1 MIKKILLSQL
11 SLEMPNIRFW
21 FILIFATGILT
32 GFQTA
37 NLEKIILLLFA
48 ILFGILSSIF
58 LKKNNVKKIIINV
71 ILFFLL
77 GIAVSFFKILTT
89 ADIDKTDFGT
99 GKANFNAKIENIRLT
114 NDVSYLTITAINPP
128 NTILR
133 GKKMK
138 LKYYDNPMQI
148 SVGDIVNITTSIG
161 TIKYN
166 IFPND
171 KSYENYAKYFGIVAR
186 GKIKDLKPVSHSN
199 KFFDMDRIR
208 RNIQSRIYGVNNG
221 SIGSGIVIDVLTGNN
236 SFIPRDKL
244 NNIRKSGCAHI
255 LAISGLHMS
264 VIVSFVFLIFVRFFS
279 IFPMIA
285 LKYNTRKL
293 ASIPAGIVCF
303 IYLQIANIPISALR
317 SFIMLIIGFIAMWS
331 DRPKKTLNLL
341 FLAFFM
347 ILLLSPHEILAPS
360 FQMSFM
366 AVFGLVSIYN
376 AEFLHQSSKHF
387 ISNRYLRYVIGILS
401 SSIIATIA
409 TMFFEIYHFKQYA
422 WIGILSNIPVIP
434 MVEFIVLPI
443 GFIGMMFN
451 GTFFGDIMYR
461 ISAFFADYI
470 CKITDYTANI
480 ENAFFIT
487 KQMQLWQLGII
498 IFGLIMLFL
507 MRSYLFKV
515 IGIIVAFIGIMFYI
529 FQSKVILVYN
539 QNFKNIVFL
548 ENDKYYSIVP
558 MNNEYIKNVWAQNL
572 GVKDIYL
579 MDKNNNSIQC
589 FDNENKE
596 NNNIKSIQYCNY
608 NHNGK
613 KYYIYKKYKTK
624 DKVKLIRE

>member
-1 MIKKILLSQL
+1 MIKKVFLYKI
-11 SLEMPNIRFW
+11 SLEKPNIRFW
-21 FILIFATGILT
+21 LISIFAIGILT

-48 ILFGILSSIF
+48 ILLGILSSIF

-99 GKANFNAKIENIRLT
+99 SNANFNAKIENIRLA

-128 NTILR
+128 NTLLR

-138 LKYYDNPMQI
+138 LKYYKDPTLI
-148 SVGDIVNITTSIG
+148 SVGDLVNITTSLG
-161 TIKYN
+161 SIKYN
-166 IFPND
+166 VFPND

-186 GKIKDLKPVSHSN
+186 GKIKDLKILNHSN
-199 KFFDMDRIR
+199 KFFDVDKIR
-208 RNIQSRIYGVNNG
+208 RNIQSRIYDVNNG
-221 SIGSGIVIDVLTGNN
+221 SVGSAIVIDVLTGNN

-264 VIVSFVFLIFVRFFS
+264 VIVSFVFLIFVRIFS
-279 IFPMIA
+279 IFPMVA

-317 SFIMLIIGFIAMWS
+317 SFIMLIVGFMALWS

-341 FLAFFM
+341 FLTFFM
-347 ILLLSPHEILAPS
+347 ILLLSPQEILAPS

-366 AVFGLVSIYN
+366 AVFGLVSVYN
-376 AEFLHQSSKHF
+376 AEFLHQSSKSF
-387 ISNRYLRYVIGILS
+387 ISNRILRYLIGITS

-422 WIGILSNIPVIP
+422 WIGILSNIPVVPI
-434 MVEFIVLPI
+434 VEFIVLPI

-451 GTFFGDIMYR
+451 GTSFGDIMYK
-461 ISAFFADYI
+461 ISAFFADYV

-480 ENAFFIT
+480 NNAFFIT

-498 IFGLIMLFL
+498 VLGLIMLFL
-507 MRSYLFKV
+507 MKSYLFKF
-515 IGIIVAFIGIMFYI
+515 IGAIIAFIGIMFYI
-529 FQSKVILVYN
+529 FHQKAILVYN

-548 ENDKYYSIVP
+548 EGNKYYSVLP
-558 MNNEYIKNVWAQNL
+558 MNNEYVKNVWAQNL
-572 GVKDIYL
+572 GVKDIYT
-579 MDKNNNSIQC
+579 MNYNNSVIQC
-589 FDNENKE
+589 FDTNNKNTIDKE
-596 NNNIKSIQYCNY
+596 QMQYCY
-608 NHNGK
+608 YYHNGK
-613 KYYIYKKYKTK
+613 KYYFDKKYKTK
-624 DKVKLIRE
+624 DKIKIIRE